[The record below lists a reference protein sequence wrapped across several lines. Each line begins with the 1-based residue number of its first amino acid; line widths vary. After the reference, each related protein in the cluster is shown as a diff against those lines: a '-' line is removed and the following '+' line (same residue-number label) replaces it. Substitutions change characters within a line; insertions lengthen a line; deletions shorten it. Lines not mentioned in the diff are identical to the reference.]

1 MNKAENMR
9 EFIESVL
16 DKSTE
21 IILNRSFEEFEIHH
35 LVKEI
40 PYSKSKV
47 YNYFGPKRNIV
58 ELLICN
64 LLHDMKSYIQ
74 SRQLDENLDF
84 VVVIGQIITLRS
96 QFIDSIRLLKKY
108 HGERSAFRNHLKHC
122 DLLLQQ
128 EEDAILTE
136 IIADYYKTDEDAI
149 TFLGLDFKQIWT
161 CLFEFDTRNVLARN
175 NENLEADIQA
185 ICFKK

>member
-1 MNKAENMR
+1 MR

-21 IILNRSFEEFEIHH
+21 IILNRSFDEFGIDD

-47 YNYFGPKRNIV
+47 YNYFGPKSNIV
-58 ELLICN
+58 ALLICS
-64 LLHDMKSYIQ
+64 LLYDMKSYIQ
-74 SRQLDENLDF
+74 RRQLGSNLDF
-84 VVVIGQIITLRS
+84 VVVIGEIITLRS
-96 QFIDSIRLLKKY
+96 QFIDSDRLLKKY
-108 HGERSAFRNHLKHC
+108 YEERSAFRKALKYS
-122 DLLLQQ
+122 DVLLQQ

-161 CLFEFDTRNVLARN
+161 CLFEFNTRNVLARN
-175 NENLEADIQA
+175 NENLEAEIRA
-185 ICFKK
+185 ICFKR